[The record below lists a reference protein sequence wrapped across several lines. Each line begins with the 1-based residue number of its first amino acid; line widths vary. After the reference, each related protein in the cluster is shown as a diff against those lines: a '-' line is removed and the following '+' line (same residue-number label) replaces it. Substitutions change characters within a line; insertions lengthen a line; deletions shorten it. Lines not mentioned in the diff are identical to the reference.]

1 MWLLVA
7 LLVVI
12 GFWWWRTQRVE
23 GMMTVT
29 DILGDIQQKRPEL
42 YPINTISMESDGRS
56 RFMMYNLD
64 TYAGELYDYF
74 PPKK

>member
-7 LLVVI
+7 LLALV

-23 GMMTVT
+23 PMTVT
-29 DILGDIQQKRPEL
+29 DILGDIQRTRPEL
-42 YPINTISMESDGRS
+42 YPINTISMEPDGRS